1 MANAQIGTVGPKK
14 GLGKESQAVRSQT
27 KGAPT
32 ADDLRANHLSTGGG
46 EPIEK
51 GHKWTSEHRVLQ
63 PRDPSTGHFE
73 YNSSASFS
81 LKYKSRGKG
90 VPLFM
95 RGWKIDYV
103 KKGDVLLGP
112 NGKRYFAPINMSKEE
127 FIDNMKYYI
136 EGKDGVGHYMGL
148 DSGTLKTKT
157 GALSKAEQFAAGNP
171 ATQGEIQVVGHK
183 NLGTLSYSSRKKLN
197 EAAAKYKEAVA
208 HKPPLMGSPAY
219 AQPTSISQSK
229 LTANQQYN
237 ANANKQPIGGA
248 QQTNQSK
255 VSSSSPSSS
264 QSYDDSRMK
273 SEAYSNP
280 RGFINDHKDEIEQ
293 KIQGSKLT
301 VNDFANL
308 IADGTINWSDFK

>member
-14 GLGKESQAVRSQT
+14 GLGKESQAVRNQT

-73 YNSSASFS
+73 YNSSANFS

-103 KKGDVLLGP
+103 KKGDVLLGS

-237 ANANKQPIGGA
+237 ANANKPSVGTPQAPASQTPKAQPKVVNYFGSDGKFSDEGRKNVRNGYESDPKVKATVDSLSNQFGA
-248 QQTNQSK
+248 TS
-255 VSSSSPSSS
+255 
-264 QSYDDSRMK
+264 
-273 SEAYSNP
+273 
-280 RGFINDHKDEIEQ
+280 DEIMSLIEN
-293 KIQGSKLT
+293 GS
-301 VNDFANL
+301 
-308 IADGTINWSDFK
+308 I